1 MESSSSLDFYTHSS
15 REGELEPETW
25 RGLRVSRDGRA
36 EGMLLAWG
44 LLELDV
50 DEHGADLAEAKH
62 HGGEGRLP
70 LLLDSKGNREPA
82 MEKKNFRASQRERA
96 GRRRHGKG
104 EMLGHG
110 SSREGHKV

>member
-82 MEKKNFRASQRERA
+82 MEKKKLSCVTE
-96 GRRRHGKG
+96 G
-104 EMLGHG
+104 E
-110 SSREGHKV
+110 SREKAPWKRGGARP